1 MRAKHTC
8 LAVFLIVVLGPAL
21 RAAAQAAPGP
31 VKIKVTAE
39 QANLREKPDIGS
51 GIVQQIPEG
60 TVLEADKKEGEWYF
74 VRYTLEDGGVI
85 GGYIHESLVQ
95 VVEGAAPPAGA
106 KPAAAGGAAA
116 AGAAAAKPQEPKP
129 GSFRIEAPDFSAGSV
144 PLEIS
149 FSAGVTW
156 VQPHDLNDGARGFVD
171 AHGADLGIPAPRAP
185 DDFRLSY
192 LAGFELT
199 YRASPRLAIG
209 LGTDYVSG
217 ANTDEVVFSNGV
229 VTESVRTRP
238 AARVVP
244 VKFLVRYYPGS
255 SFYVRGELGVYAIKA
270 SYLYRVDRDGSW
282 EQWEGTATDS
292 AFGAE
297 AAFGGEWKVAAKTAI
312 FVEAGFRYARVT
324 GPTGKDVFTNS
335 LGTDLPEP
343 GRLYLFDQEASDGA
357 VYPQLFVRETVP
369 AGEDVV
375 DARASIIDMSGMAV
389 RAGVR
394 FRL

>member
-8 LAVFLIVVLGPAL
+8 LAVFLIFVLGPAL
-21 RAAAQAAPGP
+21 YAAAQAAAPGP

-74 VRYTLEDGGVI
+74 VRFTLEDGGVI

-95 VVEGAAPPAGA
+95 VIEGAAPPAGA
-106 KPAAAGGAAA
+106 KPAAA

-129 GSFRIEAPDFSAGSV
+129 SSFRIEAPDFSTGSV

-149 FSAGVTW
+149 LSAGVTW
-156 VQPHDLNDGARGFVD
+156 VQPHDLNDGARGFVG
-171 AHGADLGIPAPRAP
+171 AHGADLGIPAPRPP

-217 ANTDEVVFSNGV
+217 ANTDEVVYSNGV

-244 VKFLVRYYPGS
+244 VKFVVRYYPGS
-255 SFYVRGELGVYAIKA
+255 SFYVRGEVGVYAIKA
-270 SYLYRVDRDGSW
+270 SYLYRIDRDGSW
-282 EQWEGTATDS
+282 DQWEGTATDS

-312 FVEAGFRYARVT
+312 FVEAGFRYARVE
-324 GPTGKDVFTNS
+324 GPSGKGVFTNS
-335 LGTDLPEP
+335 LGTDVPEP
-343 GRLYLFDQEASDGA
+343 GLLYLFDKEASDGA
-357 VYPQLFVRETVP
+357 VYPRLFVRETVP
-369 AGEDVV
+369 AEEGVV
-375 DARASIIDMSGMAV
+375 DVRTAVIDMSGMAV